1 MKLLKPMIV
10 CSASALGMLATAAAF
25 AQDKP
30 DGTFHGTVSFGA
42 AFSSGAV
49 NNTTLSASFDTA
61 RKSENDKLS
70 LYGLAARGTTK
81 VSGVTGATVTTDQ
94 YRLGARYDRDINRQ
108 LFGYVSGDL
117 ERNGVTDLALRAG
130 AYVGLGYHA
139 MATPATTF
147 DLFAGVGYNHYDYKF
162 AANEG
167 SGEAM
172 FGEESSHKLSET
184 TTFKQKL
191 VAYPSFDTDL
201 GYRATWDAAL
211 AVAMGGGWNMNVG
224 AALKYANKVFVGK
237 KAESLLTVGLGYKF

>member
-1 MKLLKPMIV
+1 MKLLKPIIAGGV
-10 CSASALGMLATAAAF
+10 ATFSTLAPLVTIATLVTLATTAAY

-30 DGTFHGTVSFGA
+30 DGKFHGTVSLGA

-49 NNTTLSASFDTA
+49 NNTTLSANFDTA
-61 RKSENDKLS
+61 RKSQIDKLS

-81 VSGVTGATVTTDQ
+81 VSGVTGTTVTTDQ
-94 YRLGARYDRDINRQ
+94 YRLGARYDRDVTKQ

-117 ERNGVTDLALRAG
+117 ERNGVTDLDLRAG

-139 MATPATTF
+139 IATPETTF

-201 GYRATWDAAL
+201 GYRATFKRGA
-211 AVAMGGGWNMNVG
+211 GGRHGRRLEYECG
-224 AALKYANKVFVGK
+224 RRA
-237 KAESLLTVGLGYKF
+237 